1 MSQYESPYFA
11 FRMVYNRPVNTI
23 KTPGL
28 IINPNNK
35 EKHKSSNFVWDTG
48 ATASCLNIHIIKKL
62 NLSKVSIKP
71 VRTASSENE
80 YFCYYV
86 DIILPNN
93 VGFKRL
99 LVTGLPLAE
108 GIDAL
113 IGMDIISAGSFLFT
127 TDTDTGKQVFE
138 FSTPPLPSVYGYIE
152 KANKR
157 NERNYKK
164 LKRKNPLHPLLS
176 MYKPPRK

>member
-1 MSQYESPYFA
+1 MSKIEHPYLA
-11 FRMVYNRPVNTI
+11 FKIVYNQPVNTI

-35 EKHKSSNFVWDTG
+35 EKHKSNNFIWDTG

-62 NLSKVSIKP
+62 NLSKVSIKS
-71 VRTASSENE
+71 VRTASGENE
-80 YFCYYV
+80 CFSYYV
-86 DIILPNN
+86 DIILPHK
-93 VGFKRL
+93 VGFKHL

-113 IGMDIISAGSFLFT
+113 IGMDIISTGSFLFT
-127 TDTDTGKQVFE
+127 TDTDTKKQVFE
-138 FSTPPLPSVYGYIE
+138 FSTPPLPAVCGYVE
-152 KANKR
+152 KAKKR

-164 LKRKNPLHPLLS
+164 LKKANSKHPLLPF
-176 MYKPPRK
+176 YKAHS